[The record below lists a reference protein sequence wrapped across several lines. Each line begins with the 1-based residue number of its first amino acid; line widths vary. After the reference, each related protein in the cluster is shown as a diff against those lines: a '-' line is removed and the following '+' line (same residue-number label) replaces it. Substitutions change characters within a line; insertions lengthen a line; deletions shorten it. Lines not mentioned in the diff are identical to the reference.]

1 MDRLGEY
8 NEKRDFQNTP
18 EPAGQPWEYKEK
30 NRFVI
35 QRHMARREHY
45 DFRLQ
50 LEDVL
55 VSWAI
60 PKKPV
65 PDPQIRRLAIK
76 VEDHPI
82 DYIHFEGNIPKGN
95 YGAGSVMVWDIGYY
109 YLDEDRIF
117 PTALEMQERIARGS
131 LKLYLQGAKLR
142 GYYNLVKS
150 NDPGKDE
157 WFFMK
162 VRGDQDEDNYEQLSA
177 LTGRSM
183 DEIAASGIVWHPER
197 SADEEKKGPIVKTR
211 GSSKFPGGSKKKQG
225 QAPAGRVNDRETGK
239 ESNSGT
245 HVSEFPGF
253 IKPMT
258 ATLAGKAFSG
268 DDWIFELKYDGY
280 RIIAVKNDDEV
291 SLYSRNGNDLTPGFP
306 VVADELSAIKA
317 SFVIDG
323 EVCYMEGPEKAN
335 FQKLKH
341 QVKAQ
346 EQDRV
351 HYHVFDIL
359 WLNGHD
365 LKELPLRDRK
375 KLLAVLLRSPFR
387 QVHYLEHI
395 ESKGEAFYA
404 EAEKKQL
411 EGIIAKRAAG
421 KYYPGYRSDE
431 WLKIKTG
438 HRQEMVICG
447 YMPSG
452 KESRAFRSLL
462 CAVNQGGELIYTG
475 RVGTGFSESLQKE
488 IIGKLKK
495 IKSDEIPVINP
506 PGGKDIQWVKPLYV
520 CEVKF
525 SGWTEERI
533 MRHASFRGLRSD
545 KEPEEIVVEKAVRPL
560 ESGTKVKFSN
570 LSKLFWPDEGISKG
584 DVIGYYRDISGY
596 ILPYLKDRPQSLY
609 RTPNGI
615 TGKGFFQKN
624 AKEIAPA
631 WAETVKIKN
640 SKGGHIEYLL
650 CQDMDT
656 LLFMANL
663 GCIEIN
669 PWSSSLADLDKP
681 DFMVFDLDPVGV
693 EFEKVLQIALAFKNL
708 FDQLSLP
715 AWCKTSGSRG
725 LHIYVPVQQ
734 KYSYPQVQKFVRI
747 IEKHIH
753 SKFPDVTSLE
763 RSPSKRK
770 GKVYL
775 DYLQNAKG
783 KTMSS
788 VYSIR
793 PRPGATVSAP
803 VRWDELEKGIT
814 PGQFNLRN
822 MRKRLD
828 KEGDL
833 WEGFLD
839 KRVDIGTVLHTLTE
853 GVNK

>member
-18 EPAGQPWEYKEK
+18 EPAGQPRGYKEK

-35 QRHMARREHY
+35 QHHMARREHY

-55 VSWAI
+55 ISWAI

-65 PDPQIRRLAIK
+65 PDPQIKRLAIK

-117 PTALEMQERIARGS
+117 PSPAEMQKRIARGS

-142 GYYNLVKS
+142 GYFNLVKS

-162 VRGDQDEDNYEQLSA
+162 ARGDQDDDNYEQRSA

-183 DEIAASGIVWHPER
+183 DEIAASGFVWHPER
-197 SADEEKKGPIVKTR
+197 SVDEKTEAAGKVQDPKKLPDGNI
-211 GSSKFPGGSKKKQG
+211 QQD
-225 QAPAGRVNDRETGK
+225 QAMAGTGNDRETGRDI
-239 ESNSGT
+239 NSGAQ
-245 HVSEFPGF
+245 SEKQEFPGF
-253 IKPMT
+253 IKPMM
-258 ATLAGKAFSG
+258 ATLADKAFSG

-280 RIIAVKNDDEV
+280 RIIAVKNDDKA
-291 SLYSRNGNDLTPGFP
+291 LLFSRNGNDLTHRFP
-306 VVADELSAIKA
+306 VVAGELSAVKA

-341 QVKAQ
+341 PVKAK

-351 HYHVFDIL
+351 HCHVFDIL

-387 QVHYLEHI
+387 QVHYLDHI

-421 KYYPGYRSDE
+421 KYYPGYRSEE

-438 HRQEMVICG
+438 HRQEMIICG

-462 CAVNQGGELIYTG
+462 CAVNQGGELVYTG

-488 IIGKLKK
+488 IFGKLKK
-495 IKSDEIPVINP
+495 IKSEEIPVINP
-506 PGGKDIQWVKPLYV
+506 PVEKDIQWVKPLHV

-525 SGWTEERI
+525 SGWTQDRI
-533 MRHASFRGLRSD
+533 MRHASFTGLRSD
-545 KEPEEIVVEKAVRPL
+545 KEPGEIVVEKAVRPL

-570 LSKLFWPDEGISKG
+570 LSKLFWPDEAISKG
-584 DVIGYYRDISGY
+584 DVIEFYRDISGY

-615 TGKGFFQKN
+615 TEKGFFQKN
-624 AKEIAPA
+624 AKEIAPD
-631 WAETVKIKN
+631 WAETVKIKS
-640 SKGGHIEYLL
+640 SKGGHTEYLL
-650 CQDMDT
+650 CQDTDT

-669 PWSSSLADLDKP
+669 PWSSSISDLDKP
-681 DFMVFDLDPVGV
+681 DFMVFDLDPVEV
-693 EFEKVLQIALAFKNL
+693 EFGKVLQIALAFKNL

-734 KYSYPQVQKFVRI
+734 KYTYPQVQNFVKT

-753 SKFPDVTSLE
+753 SKFPDITSLE

-770 GKVYL
+770 GRVYL

-803 VRWDELEKGIT
+803 VRWEELEEGIT

-839 KRVDIGTVLHTLTE
+839 TRVDMGTVLQTLT
-853 GVNK
+853 

>member
-18 EPAGQPWEYKEK
+18 EPAGQPRGYEEK

-55 VSWAI
+55 ISWAI

-65 PDPQIRRLAIK
+65 NDPQIKRLAIK

-109 YLDEDRIF
+109 YLDEARNF
-117 PTALEMQERIARGS
+117 PSPAEIQKRIARGS
-131 LKLYLQGAKLR
+131 LKLYLQGVKLR
-142 GYYNLVKS
+142 GYFNLVKS

-157 WFFMK
+157 WLFMK
-162 VRGDQDEDNYEQLSA
+162 AGGNQDEDDYEQRSA

-197 SADEEKKGPIVKTR
+197 SEDEKKGVTGKAQDT
-211 GSSKFPGGSKKKQG
+211 KKLPDGKIQQGG
-225 QAPAGRVNDRETGK
+225 QATAGTANDRETGRDI
-239 ESNSGT
+239 NSGAQ
-245 HVSEFPGF
+245 SEKQEFPGF

-258 ATLAGKAFSG
+258 ATLSDKAFSG
-268 DDWIFELKYDGY
+268 DGWIFEMKFDGY
-280 RIIAVKNDDEV
+280 RIIAVKNDDKA
-291 SLYSRNGNDLTPGFP
+291 LLFSRNGNDLTHRFP
-306 VVADELSAIKA
+306 VVADELSAVKA

-341 QVKAQ
+341 PVKVK

-351 HYHVFDIL
+351 HYHVFDML

-375 KLLAVLLRSPFR
+375 KLLAVLLKNPLR
-387 QVHYLEHI
+387 QVHYLDHI
-395 ESKGEAFYA
+395 ENNGEAFYA
-404 EAEKKQL
+404 EVEKKQL

-421 KYYPGYRSDE
+421 KYYPGYRSEE

-438 HRQEMVICG
+438 HRQEMIICG

-462 CAVNQGGELIYTG
+462 CAVNQGRGLVYTG

-488 IIGKLKK
+488 IFGKLKK
-495 IKSDEIPVINP
+495 IKSEEIPVINP
-506 PGGKDIQWVKPLYV
+506 PVEKDIQWVKPLYV

-525 SGWTEERI
+525 AGWTQDRI
-533 MRHASFRGLRSD
+533 MRHASFAGLRSD
-545 KEPEEIVVEKAVRPL
+545 KEPGEIVVEKAVRPL

-570 LSKLFWPDEGISKG
+570 LSKLFWPDEAISKG
-584 DVIGYYRDISGY
+584 DVIEFYRDISGY

-615 TGKGFFQKN
+615 TEKGFFQKN
-624 AKEIAPA
+624 AKEIAPD
-631 WAETVKIKN
+631 WAETVKIKS
-640 SKGGHIEYLL
+640 SKGGHTEYLL
-650 CQDMDT
+650 CQDTDT

-669 PWSSSLADLDKP
+669 PWSSSVSDLDKP
-681 DFMVFDLDPVGV
+681 DFMVFDLDPVEV
-693 EFEKVLQIALAFKNL
+693 EFGKVLQIALAFKNL

-734 KYSYPQVQKFVRI
+734 KYTYPQVQNFVKT

-753 SKFPDVTSLE
+753 SKFPDITSLE

-803 VRWDELEKGIT
+803 VRWEELEEGIT

-833 WEGFLD
+833 WKGFLD
-839 KRVDIGTVLHTLTE
+839 TRVDMGTVLQTLT
-853 GVNK
+853 